1 MRSTELEV
9 ELKQLGYHAE
19 GTIDQDVSGSSM
31 SNLTYT
37 TKRLAS
43 GHVIYESQLDDA
55 MLIVFDMN
63 CWYNENFL
71 HSLDAEMEER
81 GGSCM
86 AIPLAASVLSKLVP
100 HQG

>member
-19 GTIDQDVSGSSM
+19 GTIEQDVSGSRLSK
-31 SNLTYT
+31 LQYT
-37 TKRLAS
+37 AKRLSS
-43 GHVIYESQLDDA
+43 GHIVYESQLDDT
-55 MLIVFDMN
+55 MLIVFDTN
-63 CWYNENFL
+63 YWYHEKFFRA
-71 HSLDAEMEER
+71 LDTEMEER
-81 GGSCM
+81 GGSHM